1 METQTTQT
9 PAFGQV
15 LKASRLKS
23 GLSQAALG
31 ELLGV
36 TGKTVCL
43 WEKGSQVPNVRV
55 LATLMAVVA
64 VEQVQR
70 LVWIELLRAA

>member
-1 METQTTQT
+1 METQTAHT

-15 LKASRLKS
+15 LKSARLKA
-23 GLSQAALG
+23 GLSQSKLG
-31 ELLGV
+31 KQLGV

-43 WEKGSQVPNVRV
+43 WEQGVQRPNVRV
-55 LATLMAVVA
+55 LASLMDAVA
-64 VEQVQR
+64 LEQVQR